1 MLPYLL
7 PISNTTRN
15 FMHHTTYSSL
25 YIIRLRQY
33 STTTPQSSIFPFP
46 SSDKVCRCLFLL
58 LKKAESKT
66 LPKNFLTSCSE
77 TRYKEDMD
85 KHGSPKCSCPEHASP
100 KPEILSDTTTEIV
113 DRPES
118 PDPETLEN
126 LPNIK
131 LIMRDLIPNFTRQEL
146 KDMPEGTVIGPVTIP
161 TDLELV
167 FIDGHAEVQV
177 RLGTQKILV
186 RRVLVPQLDDV
197 FDIDTEVYYK
207 ALADMVEANER
218 ESKEGNVQTSEDK
231 NEK

>member
-1 MLPYLL
+1 
-7 PISNTTRN
+7 
-15 FMHHTTYSSL
+15 
-25 YIIRLRQY
+25 
-33 STTTPQSSIFPFP
+33 
-46 SSDKVCRCLFLL
+46 
-58 LKKAESKT
+58 
-66 LPKNFLTSCSE
+66 
-77 TRYKEDMD
+77 
-85 KHGSPKCSCPEHASP
+85 
-100 KPEILSDTTTEIV
+100 
-113 DRPES
+113 
-118 PDPETLEN
+118 
-126 LPNIK
+126 
-131 LIMRDLIPNFTRQEL
+131 
-146 KDMPEGTVIGPVTIP
+146 MPEGTVIGPVTIP